1 MSICRVLLHFFC
13 RSIVDADLETIT
25 TPPSPTLN
33 VIDVSNNRLKAF
45 PTYLFSPTQPTIAY
59 VGRRRILGM
68 ANQWHRQLNI
78 YGNPWHPSVSVDAS
92 ECNRMQVAVDSG
104 HITGLP
110 LDCSCSSSAPTCA
123 FPSLTSTAAPSTSTG
138 APVAVVTRPATSSPS
153 PPPASAR
160 ISTPSPPATV
170 TPTTT
175 NLLLSKLTPSTT
187 GTISTQPPPASF
199 ATLQITASPITNNSA
214 ITDQKTAVA
223 SADDSSMT
231 GTILLVCMMVLVLG
245 LAAVALILYRRRQ
258 RIVANP
264 NVLSGFEMVAMSS
277 RNAPFNNG
285 AAAPSKAQLLRKTSS
300 SAVLTSSTLL
310 PLSKQPSRDMPSVPT
325 ISPDHVKLLHSIS
338 GTRFSGKFQ
347 GEKVVLK
354 RWDAPNQAA
363 VASLVADIQAMAQL
377 EHPQL
382 LIVFGLVRFGEF
394 DVSAVAEFMHCGSLP
409 RVLLKHDVALSWP
422 DQLSMCYQVAAA
434 LAYMHSQP
442 NYSRGTNCLTSRD
455 ILVNSTLQCKLDVL
469 DFVQATPAI
478 TPPEFSYGGAS
489 LAWEAPEVLTHNC
502 ARSSSAEMY
511 SLGVILGEIVTRAR
525 PYQSWIQSVGTT
537 VSDIRIRDPTTM
549 TWPHENHP
557 ELESSPRYF
566 KALVAA
572 CLSRDVLRRP
582 LAVNVAETLQRE
594 MALLKRN
601 YG

>member
-1 MSICRVLLHFFC
+1 
-13 RSIVDADLETIT
+13 
-25 TPPSPTLN
+25 
-33 VIDVSNNRLKAF
+33 
-45 PTYLFSPTQPTIAY
+45 
-59 VGRRRILGM
+59 
-68 ANQWHRQLNI
+68 
-78 YGNPWHPSVSVDAS
+78 
-92 ECNRMQVAVDSG
+92 
-104 HITGLP
+104 
-110 LDCSCSSSAPTCA
+110 
-123 FPSLTSTAAPSTSTG
+123 
-138 APVAVVTRPATSSPS
+138 
-153 PPPASAR
+153 
-160 ISTPSPPATV
+160 
-170 TPTTT
+170 
-175 NLLLSKLTPSTT
+175 
-187 GTISTQPPPASF
+187 
-199 ATLQITASPITNNSA
+199 
-214 ITDQKTAVA
+214 
-223 SADDSSMT
+223 MT

-338 GTRFSGKFQ
+338 RTRFSGKFQ

-409 RVLLKHDVALSWP
+409 RVLFKHDVALSWP

-478 TPPEFSYGGAS
+478 TSPEFSYGGAS